1 MTQLSTKEMILQEL
15 RALPKGGLVASEIAR
30 NISKSE
36 GTVRDWLKTL
46 LDEGLIF
53 KNLDGKKGAAIWTVH
68 KEEKKK
74 TVNKWN
80 LGKKTA
86 HLQEVLTTWTT
97 TK

>member
-1 MTQLSTKEMILQEL
+1 MKTTKELILQEL
-15 RALPKGGLVASEIAR
+15 RALPKGGLVASDIGR
-30 NISKSE
+30 KIGKSE

-53 KNLDGKKGAAIWTVH
+53 KNIDGKKGAAIWSVH
-68 KEEKKK
+68 KQEKKK
-74 TVNKWN
+74 PVSKWN